1 MIIFNNLDFANTHAI
16 KIQLFVIFIML
27 LVYKG
32 LTKLTARLTYSTIFI
47 LPLKILFDISFF
59 ATTWT
64 NLIHVNY
71 PTKIPNIKFDCH

>member
-32 LTKLTARLTYSTIFI
+32 LTKLTARLTCSTIFI
-47 LPLKILFDISFF
+47 LPLKILFDISFL

-71 PTKIPNIKFDCH
+71 PTKIPNIKFDYH